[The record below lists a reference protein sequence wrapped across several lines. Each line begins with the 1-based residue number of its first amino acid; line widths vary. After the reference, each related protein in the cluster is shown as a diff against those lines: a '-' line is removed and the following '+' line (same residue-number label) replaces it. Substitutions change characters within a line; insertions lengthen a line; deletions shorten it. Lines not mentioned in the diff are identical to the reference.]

1 MRKACSDKIVE
12 MALDDPRIVF
22 VGSDLGAGAMAQFQE
37 LRPERFFM
45 EGISEQHI
53 VGFAAGLAMEGFVPV
68 VNTIATFLTRR
79 AFEQI
84 AMDICLQ
91 KLPVILMGNGAGL
104 VYAHLGPSHL
114 AVDDIALLRLMPDM
128 TVLCPGDATEA
139 RMLLEQAIEN
149 QTPAYIR
156 IGPANTPDLPDAG
169 GSPVIGVPV
178 SLLNAD
184 EVIIFSTGFVT
195 HQALAAASLLRAQGI
210 EAGVIHVHTVK
221 PLCLDQVIDG
231 LRKAKLIVTVEE
243 HNRIGGLGSALLEG
257 LCDAKLPCPVFLRLS
272 IPDCYPD
279 GYGDQ
284 AYLLEKYGLSA
295 EKIAHTV
302 RLTYLLL

>member
-1 MRKACSDKIVE
+1 
-12 MALDDPRIVF
+12 MAK
-22 VGSDLGAGAMAQFQE
+22 FQE

-79 AFEQI
+79 PFEQI

-91 KLPVILMGNGAGL
+91 KLPVILMGNGGGL

-114 AVDDIALLRLMPDM
+114 AIDDIALLRLMPGM

-139 RMLLEQAIEN
+139 RMLLERSIEN

-156 IGPANTPDLPDAG
+156 MGPTNTPDLPDVG
-169 GSPVIGVPV
+169 GSPMIGVPV
-178 SLLNAD
+178 SFLNAD
-184 EVIIFSTGFVT
+184 EVIIFSTGFIT

-210 EAGVIHVHTVK
+210 DAGVIHLHTVK
-221 PLCLDQVIDG
+221 PLCLDQVVDG
-231 LRKAKLIVTVEE
+231 LQKAKLIVTVEE
-243 HNRIGGLGSALLEG
+243 HSRTGGLGSALLEG
-257 LCDAKLPCPVFLRLS
+257 LCDAKLPRPVFLRLG

-302 RLTYLLL
+302 RLTYLSL